1 MNPGVRGQL
10 DLEKDGEDMRTSEQS
25 QQSSNETATSPPL
38 EKHTDS
44 ERQPEPIE
52 DIVPE
57 GLIGRVLSKTM
68 SRISVDPGPPPDGG
82 FLAWSQAFLG
92 HLVVFNVW
100 GYINTFGV
108 FQQYYVRALNRPP
121 SAISWI
127 GSIQIFLL
135 FFIGTFSGRAT
146 DAGLFRP
153 AYFSG
158 ACFFILGVFMT
169 SLCTQYW
176 QVFLAQGVC
185 VGVGMGLLFCPTV
198 TLVSTYFSKHRAI
211 GIAIT
216 ASGTA
221 TGGIVFPVIVQQL
234 LPKIGFGWTV
244 RILGFVMIV
253 TFGIPFIFLKT
264 RLPPR
269 KAGPIVEWNAFRE
282 LSYLFYCI
290 GMFLVFWGLFFAF
303 YYLPSFGRDIIG
315 ISYKESIDNL
325 LILNGIGLFGR
336 LIPNYVADKFFKPI
350 TMIIAMTAVT
360 AIMIFCWPAVH
371 SAGGLKA
378 FAVVYGFSGAAIQS
392 LFPATATF
400 LTKDV
405 KKTGVR
411 LGMIFSVVSLASLTG
426 PPISGAL
433 IQQANGRYLY
443 AEIFAGVVM
452 LAGSLTT
459 LACAIAL
466 KVEYR
471 RKQVNAA

>member
-1 MNPGVRGQL
+1 MSQNEPNASSVKQDVTVNGNPHSHIHPRSPEPN
-10 DLEKDGEDMRTSEQS
+10 EKDAD
-25 QQSSNETATSPPL
+25 P
-38 EKHTDS
+38 
-44 ERQPEPIE
+44 ERQPDPVE
-52 DIVPE
+52 DIVPD

-68 SRISVDPGPPPDGG
+68 SRVSVDPGPAPDGG
-82 FLAWSQAFLG
+82 LHAWTQAVMG

-108 FQQYYVRALNRPP
+108 FQQYYVQALDRPP

-153 AYFSG
+153 VYVLG
-158 ACFFILGVFMT
+158 CFFFLFGVFMT

-176 QVFLAQGVC
+176 QAFLAQGVC
-185 VGVGMGLLFCPTV
+185 TGIGNGLMFCPTV
-198 TLVSTYFSKHRAI
+198 TLVSTYFSRHRAV
-211 GIAIT
+211 GIAIA

-234 LPKIGFGWTV
+234 LPRIGFGWTV
-244 RILGFVMIV
+244 RILGFVMLV
-253 TFGIPFIFLKT
+253 TFSIAFCFLRT

-303 YYLPSFGRDIIG
+303 YYLPSFGRDIIH

-325 LILNGIGLFGR
+325 LILNGVGLFGR
-336 LIPNYVADKFFKPI
+336 LIPNYVADRFFRPI
-350 TMIIAMTAVT
+350 TTMVAMTAVT
-360 AIMIFCWPAVH
+360 ALMIFCWPAVH
-371 SAGGLKA
+371 SAAGLKV

-392 LFPATATF
+392 LFPASATS

-433 IQQANGRYLY
+433 IQQANGKYLY
-443 AEIFAGVVM
+443 AQIFAGVVM
-452 LAGSLTT
+452 LVGCLTT
-459 LACAIAL
+459 LACRLAL
-466 KVEYR
+466 DRENQ
-471 RKQVNAA
+471 RKENDAV